1 MRAAPGK
8 EASLRPRNLYIL
20 SASLHHPCF
29 PVSLRQCSSS
39 ESKFS
44 FCLLFSFIPNV
55 VFVEKGGGGGG
66 RGERE
71 RGREREREGERETD
85 RQTDRGETERGGER
99 EGGGDMLTQTRKVVD
114 TI

>member
-1 MRAAPGK
+1 MRAASGT
-8 EASLRPRNLYIL
+8 EASLRPRNIYIL

-29 PVSLRQCSSS
+29 PASLRQCSSS

-66 RGERE
+66 GERE
-71 RGREREREGERETD
+71 RGREREREGERE
-85 RQTDRGETERGGER
+85 RQTDR
-99 EGGGDMLTQTRKVVD
+99 
-114 TI
+114 